1 MTFKYIASLYKEDS
15 EYEARTRELTI
26 RRAILDGRLYDVLTR
41 EFDEEKDGNTYVPIR
56 KRKPS
61 VQTGTALCRT
71 VVEQTTSM
79 LFGDDRFPAVS
90 AGDPK
95 ANDLFAEFIR
105 ETRLVEKMRD
115 AAHRGSVGSV
125 AIHMRV
131 LPNRQNKH
139 RTYFDVYDTQFLTP
153 EWDAF
158 EPDRLIKITER
169 KRTKGRELK
178 RLGYAIAKDD
188 LDKTYWF
195 VRVFDEEAER
205 WFLPVENADEAES
218 FPDTLRS
225 VQHDLGFCPWVW
237 IKNLHGGDGIDG
249 KCTFEAGIKTCI
261 EIDYLASQ
269 VGRGLKYSM
278 DPLLVIK
285 EPPAPAA
292 VDRTGSAL
300 DPEVHIGW
308 TDAAGQSLDQPLQ
321 RGGDTALVLDP
332 TGDAYQLELSGT
344 AAQAVMAQVEKLRQY
359 AVEAMQGSLVN
370 PDQINSHQ
378 GAKALEILH
387 APLIRLT
394 DNLRSTYGENGLL
407 ALLRMFL
414 MASKTRQLWV
424 NDQLVSLG
432 KVEPRDLVLH
442 WNSWF
447 PMTENEIATRV
458 NSLLAATGGKPIM
471 SSGKA
476 VNILAP
482 LFDINDPEAEILAI
496 GEEKQEAIA
505 EAQAAMETQQD
516 NADAKPNEGPTDS
529 ATTAPK
535 QTK

>member
-1 MTFKYIASLYKEDS
+1 
-15 EYEARTRELTI
+15 
-26 RRAILDGRLYDVLTR
+26 
-41 EFDEEKDGNTYVPIR
+41 
-56 KRKPS
+56 
-61 VQTGTALCRT
+61 
-71 VVEQTTSM
+71 
-79 LFGDDRFPAVS
+79 
-90 AGDPK
+90 
-95 ANDLFAEFIR
+95 
-105 ETRLVEKMRD
+105 
-115 AAHRGSVGSV
+115 
-125 AIHMRV
+125 
-131 LPNRQNKH
+131 
-139 RTYFDVYDTQFLTP
+139 
-153 EWDAF
+153 
-158 EPDRLIKITER
+158 
-169 KRTKGRELK
+169 
-178 RLGYAIAKDD
+178 
-188 LDKTYWF
+188 
-195 VRVFDEEAER
+195 
-205 WFLPVENADEAES
+205 
-218 FPDTLRS
+218 
-225 VQHDLGFCPWVW
+225 
-237 IKNLHGGDGIDG
+237 
-249 KCTFEAGIKTCI
+249 
-261 EIDYLASQ
+261 
-269 VGRGLKYSM
+269 M